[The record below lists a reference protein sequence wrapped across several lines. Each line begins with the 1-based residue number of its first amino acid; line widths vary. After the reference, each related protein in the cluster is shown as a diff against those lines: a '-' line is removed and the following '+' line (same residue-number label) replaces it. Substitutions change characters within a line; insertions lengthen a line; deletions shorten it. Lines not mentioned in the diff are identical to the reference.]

1 MFNMMP
7 TGGEGYWNPMLGGYA
22 MSGYG
27 EEAFEHFVQRHHGHM
42 NINIIALLLSG
53 LQYLEASPV
62 YGTSNEEKSPEICL
76 QTESGH
82 HWTY

>member
-1 MFNMMP
+1 
-7 TGGEGYWNPMLGGYA
+7 
-22 MSGYG
+22 
-27 EEAFEHFVQRHHGHM
+27 M
-42 NINIIALLLSG
+42 NINIITLLLSR

-82 HWTY
+82 HWTF